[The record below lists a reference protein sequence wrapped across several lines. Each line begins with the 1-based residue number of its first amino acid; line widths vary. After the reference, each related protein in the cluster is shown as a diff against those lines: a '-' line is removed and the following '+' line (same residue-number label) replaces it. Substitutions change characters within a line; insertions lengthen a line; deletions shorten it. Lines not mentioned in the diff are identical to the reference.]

1 MQPQK
6 ACLEFR
12 LASIVT
18 SPYLR
23 QDNTKTNKKRR
34 KGCFKFSEDY
44 LLLLCVMSQWF
55 TEPTGRPFV
64 SGQDCANSKEDFHTA
79 QCSLYDKKPFRGWY
93 MRWRPYNK
101 LYDGNSL
108 SQHCS
113 SSTHRHS
120 IVPHQ
125 LIVTALFLINSSS
138 QYCSSSTHRHS
149 IVPLR
154 LIGTALFLFDSSAQH
169 CSSSTHRH
177 SIVPLQLIVTALFLI
192 NSSSQYCSSSTHR
205 HSIVP
210 HQLIVTALF
219 LFNSVHGRF
228 TLFQFLLTTC

>member
-125 LIVTALFLINSSS
+125 LIVTVLFLINSSS
-138 QYCSSSTHRHS
+138 
-149 IVPLR
+149 
-154 LIGTALFLFDSSAQH
+154 QH

-177 SIVPLQLIVTALFLI
+177 SIVPLQLSSWAFHTFSVFINYMLKKKNRLRGLI
-192 NSSSQYCSSSTHR
+192 ISTK
-205 HSIVP
+205 
-210 HQLIVTALF
+210 
-219 LFNSVHGRF
+219 
-228 TLFQFLLTTC
+228 C